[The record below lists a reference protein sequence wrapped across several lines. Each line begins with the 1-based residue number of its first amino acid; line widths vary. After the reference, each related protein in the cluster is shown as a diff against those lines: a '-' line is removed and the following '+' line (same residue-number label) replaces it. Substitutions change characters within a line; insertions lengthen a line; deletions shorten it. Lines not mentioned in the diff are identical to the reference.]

1 MAKSIQDLI
10 RIATDKIMNVMK
22 PGGVDNRTEG
32 TLFNEIL
39 SIIQSV
45 ITSTG
50 TIFHGVITTSSSGPI
65 TGLTGN
71 LAYIS
76 IQTSGGSYQ
85 YTNFGNLNVTVSS
98 DMVPALILITRVNN
112 VWSSTVIPLN
122 VTNAMFRDVYFSV
135 IATTGLTVRI
145 QHGGLPDNAIMIIRR
160 KKKNPSCS
168 KMDKRRNLRKWSFLG
183 PRDREVNT
191 NIDLGCFE
199 IAIPRDSGI
208 YDIDLTPYLHF
219 IKRRMGGIRPNVK
232 LKGLS
237 ITGNKYTYHH
247 SLYSNSSANKVY
259 QDLALQIAYRT
270 GVNTKYLNERWRFG
284 DMIRL
289 RYVAQK
295 VWAGEKEFDRITES
309 ITVK

>member
-45 ITSTG
+45 ITSKG

-65 TGLTGN
+65 SELTGN
-71 LAYIS
+71 IAYIS
-76 IQTSGGSYQ
+76 IQISAGSYQ
-85 YTNFGNLNVTVSS
+85 YANFGNLNVTISS
-98 DMVPALILITRVNN
+98 DMVPALILITRVSNI
-112 VWSSTVIPLN
+112 WSSTVIPLN

-168 KMDKRRNLRKWSFLG
+168 KLDKRRNLRKWSFLG
-183 PRDREVNT
+183 PAYAQGNSNR
-191 NIDLGCFE
+191 DLGCYE
-199 IAIPRDSGI
+199 IDIPRESGI
-208 YDIDLTPYLHF
+208 YEIDLTPYLHF
-219 IKRRMGGIRPNVK
+219 IKRTTAGIPPNRI
-232 LKGLS
+232 LKGVD
-237 ITGNKYTYHH
+237 ITGNKYAYGG
-247 SLYSNSSANKVY
+247 LYESSSANKIY

-270 GVNTKYLNERWRFG
+270 GANTNYLNERWRFG
-284 DMIRL
+284 DMIRI

-295 VWAGEKEFDRITES
+295 VWDGEVAYDRISES